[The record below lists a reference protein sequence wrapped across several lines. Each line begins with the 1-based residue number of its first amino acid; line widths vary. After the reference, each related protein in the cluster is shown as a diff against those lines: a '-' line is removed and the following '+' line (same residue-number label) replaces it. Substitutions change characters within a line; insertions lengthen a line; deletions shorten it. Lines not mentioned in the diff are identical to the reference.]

1 MEGKR
6 YIYFIFLFVSIL
18 EVNSDYLD
26 SCATKACSNIEPDKI
41 NVHLIPHSH
50 DDVGWLKT
58 IEDYFYGERNDIHN
72 TGVQY
77 VLDSVLQALKQ
88 NDKRRYIQV
97 ETAFFWK
104 WWQIQPENKRQ
115 LFKKFVDNGQIE
127 LVGGGWSMNDEACV
141 NYQSTI
147 NQFTWGLRLLNDT
160 LGECGRPKV
169 GWQIDP
175 FGHSR
180 EQASLFKQMG
190 YDAIFFTRLSQ
201 DDRLARKQT
210 QDLEF
215 LWTSNDNFEES
226 NIFTSIMDSYY
237 APSDFCWDYLQCNSD
252 AINDDPDS
260 FDFNLDKKVEEFA
273 AHIAN
278 YSSYFRTKNILY
290 AMGGDFQYQAAE
302 INYLNIDKLIKGFQT
317 YPEYN
322 KSYNVF
328 YSTPSC
334 YVKAVNPS
342 NAHLDVKEDGDFFP
356 YNENSHI
363 FWSGYYT
370 SRSTLKRFER
380 TGNNILQAAQQ
391 INAFGKMMNFVDG
404 NEAEENLRSLRE
416 AVGTMQHHDAITGT
430 EKERVAKD
438 YARILTSAIRATEE
452 NIGRI
457 IGKILKKEENATDI
471 NLPLYTCL
479 LANISNCDNTMKD
492 RSIIVVYNPLPRS
505 VWYDIRVPVQNANFI
520 LTGYDGEEKFEI
532 VKHMK
537 YPLELNQSSAY
548 ELVSHQQ
555 FPPMGL
561 KVFYLE
567 KTSNKS
573 VALEPTYLSG
583 NKTSFTLQK
592 KNMTLT
598 YDKINKTGKQKL
610 KTSEK
615 TENVIQEFLYY
626 RSNNGSADNITSGA
640 YIFRPESGT
649 QAVLIPENVDEVGW
663 IQGNIVAEVQQ
674 RFGQYIVQTMRL
686 MVDSINGVD
695 LEYIEYDWMV
705 GPLDNKTV
713 DTVHNIGKEIVKR
726 YYIEEIKSNKIFY
739 TDSNGR
745 QLMKRLRNNHTF
757 HDDNVEAASSNYY
770 PVTSKITIE
779 DIKSDLKLSIL
790 TDRSQGGT
798 SLKDGEVELMLHRRT
813 LKDDFKGVEEPLQE
827 MEFDNYIVVRGSH
840 YLTMGSSG
848 VSKYERILALNKLSQ
863 PWVLTA
869 DATSE
874 DLSLEKLQSNINFKW
889 TGLTEFDGYHGLD
902 WQINILNFE
911 PWKDDTYLLR
921 VEHIFSYDEDTEMA
935 EKVSIDLKYLFKPY
949 LISSIKEL
957 SLGANQEI
965 EANFDNPNI
974 YQITLGPM
982 EIRTFLVTY
991 EKQNPKHM
999 NTT

>member
-1 MEGKR
+1 MERKR
-6 YIYFIFLFVSIL
+6 YISFIFLFVSIL

-72 TGVQY
+72 AGVQY
-77 VLDSVLQALKQ
+77 VLDSVLQALRQ
-88 NDKRRYIQV
+88 NDKR
-97 ETAFFWK
+97 
-104 WWQIQPENKRQ
+104 
-115 LFKKFVDNGQIE
+115 
-127 LVGGGWSMNDEACV
+127 
-141 NYQSTI
+141 
-147 NQFTWGLRLLNDT
+147 RLLNDT

-201 DDRLARKQT
+201 DDRLARKHT

-215 LWTSNDNFEES
+215 LWTSNDNFEDS

-278 YSSYFRTKNILY
+278 YSSYFRTNNILY

-322 KSYNVF
+322 KTYNVF

-334 YVKAVNPS
+334 YVKAVNPA
-342 NAHLDVKEDGDFFP
+342 NAQLDVKKDGDFFP
-356 YNENSHI
+356 YNENNHI

-404 NEAEENLRSLRE
+404 DQAEENLRSLRE

-438 YARILTSAIRATEE
+438 YSRILTSAIRTTEE
-452 NIGRI
+452 NIGGI
-457 IGKILKKEENATDI
+457 IGKILKKENATDI
-471 NLPLYTCL
+471 NLPLSTCL
-479 LANISNCDNTMKD
+479 LANISVCEDTMKD
-492 RSIIVVYNPLPRS
+492 RSIIVLYNPLPRF
-505 VWYDIRVPVQNANFI
+505 VWYDIRVPVQNANFT
-520 LTGYDGEEKFEI
+520 LTGCYGEEDFEI

-537 YPLELNQSSAY
+537 YPLEFNTTSEY
-548 ELVSHQQ
+548 ELVSHLQLH
-555 FPPMGL
+555 PMGL

-573 VALEPTYLSG
+573 VALETKYLSG
-583 NKTSFTLQK
+583 NKTFTLQK
-592 KNMTLT
+592 ENMKLT
-598 YDKINKTGKQKL
+598 YDKTTSKQKL
-610 KTSEK
+610 TTSKK
-615 TENVIQEFLYY
+615 TENIVQEFLYY

-649 QAVLIPENVDEVGW
+649 QAVLIPEDSDEVGY
-663 IQGNIVAEVQQ
+663 IQGNIVSEVQQ
-674 RFGQYIVQTMRL
+674 RFGKYVVQTMR
-686 MVDSINGVD
+686 MMSDSINGVD

-705 GPLDNKTV
+705 GPLDNTTV
-713 DTVHNIGKEIVKR
+713 DTVHSIGKEIVKR
-726 YYIEEIKSNKIFY
+726 YYIEEIKNNKTFY

-745 QLMKRLRNNHTF
+745 QLIKRIRNDHEF
-757 HDDNVEAASSNYY
+757 HDDDVEAASSNYY
-770 PVTSKITIE
+770 PVTSKISIE

-813 LKDDFKGVEEPLQE
+813 LKDDYKGVEEPLQE

-848 VSKYERILALNKLSQ
+848 VSKYERILALNKLTQ

-874 DLSLEKLQSNINFKW
+874 DLSLEQLQKNINFEW
-889 TGLTEFDGYHGLD
+889 TGLQEYDGYRGLD
-902 WQINILNFE
+902 WQVNILNFE

-921 VEHIFSYDEDTEMA
+921 LEHIFSYDEDTEMA
-935 EKVSIDLKYLFKPY
+935 EKVTVELKNLFRPY

-965 EANFDNPNI
+965 EADFEDYN

-982 EIRTFLVTY
+982 KIRTFLVTF

-999 NTT
+999 DAL

>member
-695 LEYIEYDWMV
+695 LEYIEYDWM
-705 GPLDNKTV
+705 
-713 DTVHNIGKEIVKR
+713 
-726 YYIEEIKSNKIFY
+726 
-739 TDSNGR
+739 
-745 QLMKRLRNNHTF
+745 
-757 HDDNVEAASSNYY
+757 
-770 PVTSKITIE
+770 
-779 DIKSDLKLSIL
+779 
-790 TDRSQGGT
+790 
-798 SLKDGEVELMLHRRT
+798 LHRRT

>member
-1 MEGKR
+1 MERKR
-6 YIYFIFLFVSIL
+6 YISFIFLFVSIL

-72 TGVQY
+72 AGVQY
-77 VLDSVLQALKQ
+77 VLDSVLQALRQ

-104 WWQIQPENKRQ
+104 WWQIQPENKRE

-127 LVGGGWSMNDEACV
+127 MVGGAWSMNDEACV

-201 DDRLARKQT
+201 DDRLARKHT

-215 LWTSNDNFEES
+215 LWTSNDNFEDS

-278 YSSYFRTKNILY
+278 YSSYFRTNNILY

-322 KSYNVF
+322 KTYNVF

-334 YVKAVNPS
+334 YVKAVNPA
-342 NAHLDVKEDGDFFP
+342 NAQLDVKKDGDFFP
-356 YNENSHI
+356 YNENNHI

-380 TGNNILQAAQQ
+380 TGNNILQV
-391 INAFGKMMNFVDG
+391 INNDLIC
-404 NEAEENLRSLRE
+404 EE
-416 AVGTMQHHDAITGT
+416 D
-430 EKERVAKD
+430 
-438 YARILTSAIRATEE
+438 
-452 NIGRI
+452 
-457 IGKILKKEENATDI
+457 
-471 NLPLYTCL
+471 
-479 LANISNCDNTMKD
+479 
-492 RSIIVVYNPLPRS
+492 
-505 VWYDIRVPVQNANFI
+505 
-520 LTGYDGEEKFEI
+520 FEI

-537 YPLELNQSSAY
+537 YPLEFNTTSEY
-548 ELVSHQQ
+548 ELVSHLQLH
-555 FPPMGL
+555 PMGL

-573 VALEPTYLSG
+573 VALETKYLSG
-583 NKTSFTLQK
+583 NKTFTLQK
-592 KNMTLT
+592 ENMKLT
-598 YDKINKTGKQKL
+598 YDKTTSKQKL
-610 KTSEK
+610 TTSKK
-615 TENVIQEFLYY
+615 TENIVQEFLYY

-649 QAVLIPENVDEVGW
+649 QAVLIPEDSDEVGY
-663 IQGNIVAEVQQ
+663 IQGNIVSEVQQ
-674 RFGQYIVQTMRL
+674 RFGKYVVQTMR
-686 MVDSINGVD
+686 MMSDSINGVD

-705 GPLDNKTV
+705 GPLDNTTV
-713 DTVHNIGKEIVKR
+713 DTVHSIGKEIVKR
-726 YYIEEIKSNKIFY
+726 YYIEEIKNNKTFY

-745 QLMKRLRNNHTF
+745 QLIKRIRNDHEF
-757 HDDNVEAASSNYY
+757 HDDDVEAASSNYY
-770 PVTSKITIE
+770 PVTSKISIE

-813 LKDDFKGVEEPLQE
+813 LKDDYKGVEEPLQE

-848 VSKYERILALNKLSQ
+848 VSKYERILALNKLTQ

-874 DLSLEKLQSNINFKW
+874 DLSLEQLQKNINFEW
-889 TGLTEFDGYHGLD
+889 TGLQEYDGYRGLD
-902 WQINILNFE
+902 WQVNILNFE

-921 VEHIFSYDEDTEMA
+921 LEHIFSYDEDTEMA
-935 EKVSIDLKYLFKPY
+935 EKVTVELKNLFRPY

-965 EANFDNPNI
+965 EADFEDYN

-982 EIRTFLVTY
+982 KIRTFLVTF

-999 NTT
+999 DAL